1 MNELESNLSAK
12 ALKELQSYFPQQR
25 YSVQIADRLLYAH
38 DASSYRIIPSGIV
51 SPINNQEIQWLF
63 SWASRFN
70 HSLTFRAAGTSL
82 SGQAV
87 GSGLIVDCSK
97 HWKDITVHDE
107 GNSITVQPGCIGSK
121 VNYALKSWNRK
132 IGPDPASI
140 NSCMMGGIIAN
151 NSSGMCCGVIHNS
164 YHTVENL
171 ECVLPNGYIIHT
183 ASNDSDTLFKQHA
196 PNIYDELISIR
207 NYILE
212 NEELIQRIRHKYA
225 IKNTVGYCLNAFL
238 DEQSPAKIVG
248 KLMIG
253 SEGTLGFISKATLT
267 TIPDLPY
274 KATALLLFPTV
285 YDACLAIE
293 SLKNTGIAAL
303 EIMDRSALRSV
314 EDAKGAPHILTQLP
328 EDGTALLA
336 EYHAINQEELHNYI
350 NNCIQNFSSYRLIH
364 NPVFTSDDTERAQL
378 WKIRKGM
385 FPSVGAKRAKGTG
398 IINEDIAVPVEYL
411 PDVIKDL
418 RELFAIYQYNEAI
431 IFGHAKDGNL
441 HFVVSHSFSTQQD
454 IDHFGAF
461 MEDLALLI
469 IHKYHGSLKA
479 EHGTGRNIAAFVQDE
494 WGSDL
499 YNIMKRLKSAFDP
512 LSILNPGVLIS
523 DDPKSHTQFLKP
535 FPIIHDII
543 DTCIECGYCEATC
556 PTSMTTLS
564 ARQRIVLEREI
575 ALASSPIIIKE
586 LQEYKAYQSI
596 DSCAND
602 GLCSMAC
609 PVGINTGT
617 FVREERKRLLSE
629 QEYNSHIKEVA
640 SISKRDNS
648 IQRSLSMG
656 RLAEKIIGPAML
668 KGITQ
673 LVHPILHNPIWIN
686 NLPKPLTFPLAYDS
700 SKTSSPSIYYIPTCT
715 SRLFAKSDGRKKSIQ
730 QLMIEIAKKAGISLI
745 IPNNLQDRCCGMAY
759 YSKGNEKAADIA
771 YGGFM
776 KDIPFDSIVLSDS
789 MSCSYH
795 IMKKEQFHSI
805 HTLTFIDS
813 ILPLLELQQIPGTA
827 IIHPSCSVQVNDDL
841 DLITRISKAC
851 SEKVFIPESTG
862 CCGFAGDHGF
872 YHPEITIQALLE
884 TKKEISTIAEVNGY
898 YSVNATCEI
907 GMNLGTEKPYES
919 LLYLIAQAAGIS
931 V

>member
-1 MNELESNLSAK
+1 MNELESHISAK
-12 ALKELQSYFPQQR
+12 ALKELQSYFPKQR
-25 YSVQIADRLLYAH
+25 FSMQIADRLLYAH

-51 SPINNQEIQWLF
+51 FPINNQEVQWLF

-82 SGQAV
+82 SGQSV

-121 VNYALKSWNRK
+121 VNNALKMWNRK

-140 NSCMMGGIIAN
+140 NSCMMGGILAN

-164 YHTVENL
+164 YHTVEHL
-171 ECVLPNGYIIHT
+171 ECILPNGYILHT
-183 ASNDSDTLFKQHA
+183 ASDDSDTLFKQNA
-196 PNIYDELISIR
+196 PILYDELISIR

-253 SEGTLGFISKATLT
+253 SEGTLGFISRATLT
-267 TIPDLPY
+267 TIPDLPC

-293 SLKNTGIAAL
+293 SLKSTGIAAL

-314 EDAKGAPHILTQLP
+314 EDAKGAPDMLKQLP
-328 EDGTALLA
+328 DDGTALLA
-336 EYHAINQEELHNYI
+336 EYHALNHEELHNYI
-350 NNCIQNFSSYRLIH
+350 NLCRQYLGSFQLI
-364 NPVFTSDDTERAQL
+364 NDPIFTSDDIERAQL

-411 PDVIKDL
+411 PDIIKDL
-418 RELFAIYQYNEAI
+418 RELFAIYQYREAI

-441 HFVVSHSFSTQQD
+441 HFVVSHSFSTQKD

-461 MEDLALLI
+461 MEDLAALI
-469 IHKYHGSLKA
+469 IHKYNGSLKA

-499 YNIMKRLKSAFDP
+499 YDIMKRLKSAFDP

-535 FPIIHDII
+535 FPITHDII

-556 PTSMTTLS
+556 PTSMTTLTP
-564 ARQRIVLEREI
+564 RQRIVLEREI
-575 ALASSPIIIKE
+575 ALATSPFIIKE
-586 LQEYKAYQSI
+586 LQEYKTYQSI
-596 DSCAND
+596 ESCAND
-602 GLCSMAC
+602 GLCSLAC
-609 PVGINTGT
+609 PVGIHTGS

-629 QEYNSHIKEVA
+629 QEFNSHIKEVA

-648 IQRSLSMG
+648 IQRSLSLG
-656 RLAEKIIGPAML
+656 RLAETIIGPEL
-668 KGITQ
+668 LTSLTQ

-686 NLPKPLTFPLAYDS
+686 KLPKPLTLPLEYDG
-700 SKTSSPSIYYIPTCT
+700 SKSTAKSVYYIPTCT
-715 SRLFAKSDGRKKSIQ
+715 SRLFAISYGRNKSIQ

-745 IPNNLQDRCCGMAY
+745 IPSNLQDRCCGMAY

-771 YGGFM
+771 YNDYI
-776 KDIPFDSIVLSDS
+776 KDIPSDSIILSDS
-789 MSCSYH
+789 ISCSYH
-795 IMKKEQFHSI
+795 LKKQEQFKTI

-813 ILPLLELQQIPGTA
+813 ILPFLELQHIPGTA
-827 IIHPSCSVQVNDDL
+827 IILPSCSVHVNDDL
-841 DLITRISKAC
+841 DLITRIGKAC
-851 SEKVFIPESTG
+851 SEKVLIPESTG

-884 TKKEISTIAEVNGY
+884 TKKEISTITEINGY

-907 GMNLGTEKPYES
+907 GMSLGTEKPYES